1 MRAKNWIWTRRWG
14 MSEFVEWIAAEA
26 DEGDAAKSVLPI
38 KGAIRPESYKAL
50 DSPAIAR
57 KKAWDELPAHD
68 FPGRPATG
76 AELRRVPACDW
87 DCDPDIFLY
96 RKKTSALLRRYMRW
110 SLEAGRV
117 PSLLGRELFRARIT
131 AYTATTFE
139 ARVIFLHDVERC
151 LERLQG
157 FDRELIARVCL
168 QEYDH
173 EAAARILQ
181 CTRRTLLR
189 RLPEL
194 LDELSVAF
202 LKAELLDRLP
212 ETSEET
218 I

>member
-38 KGAIRPESYKAL
+38 KGAIRPESYKAFE
-50 DSPAIAR
+50 SPAIPR
-57 KKAWDELPAHD
+57 KKAWDELPTHD

-76 AELRRVPACDW
+76 AELRRAPACDS
-87 DCDPDIFLY
+87 DRDPDIFLY

-212 ETSEET
+212 EASEET